1 MFLVSIL
8 QSIITS
14 SGSSLSTRWSRSSLL
29 SQSPSL
35 EQKKRVATSP
45 SPCEYSTVSTVSWA
59 LSSPEKE
66 NEWGRGADTHGNNS
80 SCGMKENYK
89 WGWWSKLFTQGS
101 VLLCIK
107 EQQRGSYVVVV
118 VEDLFSLSKS
128 KSLFLLSNPA
138 PNPFQGTPAS
148 PSWSPWTE
156 I

>member
-35 EQKKRVATSP
+35 EQQKRVATSP
-45 SPCEYSTVSTVSWA
+45 SLCEYSTVSTVSWA
-59 LSSPEKE
+59 LSSLEKE
-66 NEWGRGADTHGNNS
+66 NKWGRGADTHGNNS

-89 WGWWSKLFTQGS
+89 WEWWSKLFTQGS
-101 VLLCIK
+101 VLFCIK
-107 EQQRGSYVVVV
+107 EQQRGSYVAVG
-118 VEDLFSLSKS
+118 DLSSSSKS